1 MKIRFNKKDCF
12 IGSLF
17 FETKLTTMKKGI
29 FFLSTVVLAISLQS
43 FNQQQAAVN
52 MQNGKA
58 VYETYCMS
66 CHQENGNGIEGAF
79 PSLVKTGNLADKNR
93 LVQIIIKGMRGP
105 VLSKGVQYNGEMAG
119 VDLTDKEVADLV
131 NYIRNTWGNKAPLI
145 KATDVVLAKKA
156 VVKGHQPY

>member
-52 MQNGKA
+52 MQNGKV

-105 VLSKGVQYNGEMAG
+105 IVVKGVKYDGEMAG

-131 NYIRNTWGNKAPLI
+131 NYIRNSWGNKAPII

-156 VVKGHQPY
+156 VVKGYQPY